1 MSKWGKCDFRQL
13 EAMQKKLENMEKK
26 SDEFCRKCAQELAL
40 RLLVLVIPRTP
51 VGVAPKMEGAET
63 VKAVGE
69 SGETKE
75 FLSADAARIQQYW
88 GDYTGGTLR
97 RGWTAGKE
105 NTNEKGNVVG
115 VKGKSGYVS
124 GLAVDCRGENYTITV
139 SNSVFYASY
148 VEYGHRQTPGRYVPA
163 LGKQLKEGWVE
174 GKFMLT
180 ISTKEVQRM
189 APKLLERKLQKFLK
203 ECLNA
208 E

>member
-13 EAMQKKLENMEKK
+13 EAMQKKLENMEKE
-26 SDEFCRKCAQELAL
+26 SDEFCRKCAQELAA
-40 RLLVLVIPRTP
+40 RLLTLAIKRTP
-51 VGVAPKMEGAET
+51 VGKAPKLNGPNSVKVKVKGADGKMR
-63 VKAVGE
+63 VR
-69 SGETKE
+69 S

-88 GDYTGGTLR
+88 AGYTGGTLR
-97 RGWTAGKE
+97 RGWTASIPS
-105 NTNEKGNVVG
+105 KG
-115 VKGKSGYVS
+115 SG
-124 GLAVDCRGENYTITV
+124 GWEIEIIN
-139 SNSVFYASY
+139 NVFYASY

-163 LGKQLKEGWVE
+163 LGKQLKKAWVE

-203 ECLNA
+203 ECLDA